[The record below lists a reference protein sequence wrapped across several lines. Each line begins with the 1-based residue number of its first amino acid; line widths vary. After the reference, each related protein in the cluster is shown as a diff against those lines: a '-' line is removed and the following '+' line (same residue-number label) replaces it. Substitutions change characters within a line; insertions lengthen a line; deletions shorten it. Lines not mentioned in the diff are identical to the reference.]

1 MNFTK
6 LQGAGN
12 DFILVETK
20 DAERDWSQ
28 MARAMCDRHFGIGA
42 DGLLL
47 LLPFDIADFRMRMF
61 NPDGFEAEA
70 CGNGLRCLAKY
81 IVDRGLR
88 AGKFEEALSLQN
100 QILVETIAGVR
111 MVRLNKIGKSIKIQ
125 VGMGT
130 PKFGANDIPVV
141 IKQGKGDLVDIKSM
155 LSYSVAID
163 GKELQLNFV
172 SMGNPHAVC
181 FWQQPVADFPLS
193 QIGPKVEHLAIFPNR
208 ANFEVANVMSRQQIE
223 ARVWERGAG
232 ETLACGTGACAV
244 AVAAQL
250 YGYIDNEVD
259 IKLPGGI
266 LQAEWDKAGEVFLS
280 GPAEIVF
287 TGDWR
292 E

>member
-28 MARAMCDRHFGIGA
+28 MARTMCDRHFGIGA

-47 LLPFDIADFRMRMF
+47 LLPSDIADFRMRMF
-61 NPDGFEAEA
+61 NPDGSEAEA

-88 AGKFEEALSLQN
+88 AGKFEEALSLRN

-111 MVRLNKIGKSIKIQ
+111 MVRLNKIGESIKIQ

-155 LSYSVAID
+155 LSYSVVID
-163 GKELQLNFV
+163 GKELRLNFV

-181 FWQQPVADFPLS
+181 FWQQPVANFPLS
-193 QIGPKVEHLAIFPNR
+193 LIGPKVEHLAIFPNR
-208 ANFEVANVMSRQQIE
+208 VNFEVANVMSRRQIE

-244 AVAAQL
+244 AVASQL

-266 LQAEWDKAGEVFLS
+266 LQAERDKAGEVFLS

-287 TGDWR
+287 TGEWR